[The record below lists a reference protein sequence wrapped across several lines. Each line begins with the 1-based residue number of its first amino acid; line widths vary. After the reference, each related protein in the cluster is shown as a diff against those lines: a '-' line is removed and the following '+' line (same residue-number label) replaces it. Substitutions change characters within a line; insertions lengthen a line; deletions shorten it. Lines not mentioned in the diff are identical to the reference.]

1 MTWLPRV
8 EAKAIRS
15 PSGNQLAKSSCP
27 WSELSWRA
35 FVPSELMSQMFLFLP
50 VRQEV
55 NARRLPSG
63 EKAGR
68 EFLPTPLVRRLGAA
82 SFSFSESETRLLDER
97 SAANATFV
105 PSAETA
111 TRRIPVDPRFRSSR
125 AG

>member
-8 EAKAIRS
+8 ETNAIRS

-35 FVPSELMSQMFLFLP
+35 FVPSEFISQMFLFLP
-50 VRQEV
+50 VRQDV
-55 NARRLPSG
+55 KARRLPSG

-68 EFLPTPLVRRLGAA
+68 EFLPTPLVSSWGTV
-82 SFSFSESETRLLDER
+82 SFSFSERETRLLDER

-111 TRRIPVDPRFRSSR
+111 TRRIP
-125 AG
+125 G